1 MPCGTGKEVRI
12 CVFADKEFHEQ
23 VTEMGAD
30 IIGDEALLKKI
41 GDGEP
46 LEFDKIIAT
55 KEFM

>member
-1 MPCGTGKEVRI
+1 
-12 CVFADKEFHEQ
+12 
-23 VTEMGAD
+23 MGAD